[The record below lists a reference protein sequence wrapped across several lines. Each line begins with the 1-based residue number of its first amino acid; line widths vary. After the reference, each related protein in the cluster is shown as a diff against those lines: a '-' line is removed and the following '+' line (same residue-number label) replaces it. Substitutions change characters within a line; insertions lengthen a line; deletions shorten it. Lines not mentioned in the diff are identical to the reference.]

1 MYRQYVSSKVMP
13 VKITH
18 FKYNIAH
25 VFFTKYIYIY
35 GRASR
40 PVTARPLSL
49 YIYMKNIFII
59 KSTVVFRSTFFVCVY
74 NRRKSSQ

>member
-1 MYRQYVSSKVMP
+1 MTGRLARPYIY
-13 VKITH
+13 I
-18 FKYNIAH
+18 
-25 VFFTKYIYIY
+25 YIYIY

-40 PVTARPLSL
+40 PVTARPLYIIYI